1 MNINF
6 MDQLNIEIHEIWYST
21 NTDETTVDEKKIWF
35 SLCTVWKKCLNKL
48 LQRMCHT
55 H

>member
-21 NTDETTVDEKKIWF
+21 NTDETTVDENMILIVHCLKKV
-35 SLCTVWKKCLNKL
+35 SE
-48 LQRMCHT
+48 
-55 H
+55 

>member
-21 NTDETTVDEKKIWF
+21 NTDEI
-35 SLCTVWKKCLNKL
+35 CRWK
-48 LQRMCHT
+48 
-55 H
+55 